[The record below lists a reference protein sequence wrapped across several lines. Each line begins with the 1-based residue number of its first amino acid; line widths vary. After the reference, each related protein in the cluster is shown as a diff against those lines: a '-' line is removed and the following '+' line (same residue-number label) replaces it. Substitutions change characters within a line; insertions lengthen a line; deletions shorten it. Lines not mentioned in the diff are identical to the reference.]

1 MTERTTEQKAQA
13 SYKKYLQ
20 WCKKNKL
27 KANRCESLELYFA
40 EIKGGAICLSK

>member
-1 MTERTTEQKAQA
+1 MQNTTQKAQA

-40 EIKGGAICLSK
+40 EVKEQSKEVLSC